1 MKKIFMLATLTLAVS
16 LSLITTQVLA
26 SPLNVVSAKGGPFG
40 TGTPGPQHTP
50 GVPPVT
56 PGAQATEHAN
66 MNGRPQV
73 FHGTISAVNSTSLSL
88 TLTDGSS
95 KTFNLTSDTR
105 IRIPGANGS
114 GATLQVGMRAV
125 VMAFTDS
132 NNNLVA
138 RAVMAIPGQPIR
150 VHRVGWVT
158 AYTSGS
164 SITIKAM
171 DGSTSTFALSANTK
185 ILPANLANQLAV
197 GSFVTIIAPRVP
209 SALGWTAIGIV
220 IHPANAGQG
229 NQTPTVTPT
238 P

>member
-1 MKKIFMLATLTLAVS
+1 MKRIFLLATLTLVIG

-26 SPLNVVSAKGGPFG
+26 SPLNVVNAKGGPFG

-56 PGAQATEHAN
+56 PGAQATAHAG
-66 MNGRPQV
+66 MTGKPQI
-73 FHGTISAVNSTSLSL
+73 FRGTISAVNSSGL
-88 TLTDGSS
+88 TLTLMDGTSQ
-95 KTFNLTSDTR
+95 TIGLTSQTQ
-105 IRIPGANGS
+105 IRIPGPKNS
-114 GATLQVGMRAV
+114 GATLQVGMQV
-125 VMAFTDS
+125 MVMAFTDQS
-132 NNNLVA
+132 NNLVA
-138 RAVMAIPGQPIR
+138 RAVMVIPGQPTR

-158 AYTSGS
+158 AYTPGS

-171 DGSTSTFALSANTK
+171 DGSTSTFALTANTK
-185 ILPANLANQLAV
+185 ILPTNANQPVV
-197 GSFVTIIAPRVP
+197 GSFVTIIAPRIP

-220 IHPANAGQG
+220 VHPTNAGAG

>member
-1 MKKIFMLATLTLAVS
+1 MKRIFLFAALTLVAS

-26 SPLNVVSAKGGPFG
+26 SPLNVVSAKGHP

-66 MNGRPQV
+66 TNGRPQV
-73 FHGTISAVNSTSLSL
+73 FHGTISAVDSSSLTL

-95 KTFNLTSDTR
+95 KTFSLNNQTR
-105 IRIPGANGS
+105 INIPGPNGS
-114 GATLQVGMRAV
+114 GAALQVGMRAV
-125 VMAFTDS
+125 VMAFTDQ

-138 RAVMAIPGQPIR
+138 RAVMAIPGQPLR

-158 AYTSGS
+158 AYTAGS
-164 SITIKAM
+164 SITIRAM
-171 DGSTSTFALSANTK
+171 DGSTSTLALTGNTK
-185 ILPANLANQLAV
+185 ILPANSANQLAV

-209 SALGWTAIGIV
+209 SAMGWTAIGIV
-220 IHPANAGQG
+220 VHPTNAGQG
-229 NQTPTVTPT
+229 SRTPTATPT